1 MAHFVTVWF
10 MRATTRYDFF
20 GWIILRF
27 NNKKKSWKKSE
38 RVAYHVNKT
47 VLFKNL
53 PYQQPYYFQ
62 IIANGINYL
71 YHLANIYK
79 LRNPVFYLW
88 FLFFVYWDIGTY
100 TVLNPIL
107 KFYIFSSYPRV
118 CLIKVQNH
126 HSYKNWWFF
135 KIRPKNCQ
143 FFFSNE
149 QFL

>member
-1 MAHFVTVWF
+1 MLQSDSWEPQPVMIFSVELFYGSITKKNLEKNLNGLH
-10 MRATTRYDFF
+10 TT
-20 GWIILRF
+20 WIRLYF
-27 NNKKKSWKKSE
+27 
-38 RVAYHVNKT
+38 
-47 VLFKNL
+47 FKNL

-79 LRNPVFYLW
+79 LRNLVFYLW